1 MKTVLAKTMA
11 CIRTKRLGS
20 FSATTFLIATG
31 IIIRSYALAILNATT
46 ITSDDIIGASSQ
58 PIHRR
63 LRAMGQNKDEAN
75 AQSTTAHGIKR
86 MFART
91 ANSAQVAPDDLKR
104 LHKRMQINDPRTTE
118 RRKDMP
124 LNDKAYKLNPLI
136 KPDGYP
142 WHRWGSNDGGNS
154 LNTTKYLTIL
164 SRLGDGEND
173 LGDITPNQYTVGG
186 IQLTPDTIRLGPK
199 VRPYII
205 RNGTVLRPDGRTG
218 MFVTFVQRA
227 VEMAGIYSSQSS
239 RMRLLSEGDFPLIF
253 DANDYPWCGDD
264 LVPIFRLNAIANVEV
279 CQHAWPAMSLTYF
292 SDSTNVQLTESPYEW
307 DDMMSTWDAT
317 YGKFDDKISKVVWRG
332 RITGYTYK
340 DGERPRQNLIRYSRD
355 YLDIMDVKPST
366 KKSLIKQDDF
376 QLYKAILDIDGNAWS
391 ARLGKLL
398 CYSSV
403 VIKVEPE
410 FVGYWE
416 VSVFVFVTKNS
427 EPLIFCM
434 ISCHLYVNRK
444 K

>member
-1 MKTVLAKTMA
+1 MA
-11 CIRTKRLGS
+11 CILTKRLGL
-20 FSATTFLIATG
+20 FTTTFLIATG
-31 IIIRSYALAILNATT
+31 ILRCYYVPAILNGTT

-63 LRAMGQNKDEAN
+63 RLRAMGQNKVEGN
-75 AQSTTAHGIKR
+75 TQSTTAHGIKR
-86 MFART
+86 MFARG
-91 ANSAQVAPDDLKR
+91 AHNAQVAPDDLKR
-104 LHKRMQINDPRTTE
+104 LHKKQMQYADPRTTE
-118 RRKDMP
+118 RRREMP

-142 WHRWGSNDGGNS
+142 WHRWGSNGGENS

-164 SRLGDGEND
+164 SRLGNGEND

-218 MFVTFVQRA
+218 MFVTLVQRA
-227 VEMAGIYSSQSS
+227 VEMATIYSSQSP
-239 RMRLLSEGDFPLIF
+239 RMKLLSEGDFPLIF

-264 LVPIFRLNAIANVEV
+264 LVPIFRLNAIANLEV

-292 SDSTNVQLTESPYEW
+292 SDPTNIQLTESPYEW
-307 DDMMSTWDAT
+307 DAMMSKWDAT
-317 YGKFDDKISKVVWRG
+317 YGKFDKKISKVVWRG

-355 YLDIMDVKPST
+355 YLDIMDIKPST

-398 CYSSV
+398 CYDSV

-416 VSVFVFVTKNS
+416 VSVFVCCSKEFFRRW
-427 EPLIFCM
+427 LD
-434 ISCHLYVNRK
+434 
-444 K
+444 